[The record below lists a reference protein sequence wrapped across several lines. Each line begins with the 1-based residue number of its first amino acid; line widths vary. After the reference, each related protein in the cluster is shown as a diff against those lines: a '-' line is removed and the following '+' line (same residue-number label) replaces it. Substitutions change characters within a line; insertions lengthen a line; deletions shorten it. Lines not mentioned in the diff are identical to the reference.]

1 LFSDAVSKCRLGG
14 GSVITIFKSK
24 SDIPQELE
32 YVELNDIYF
41 NQNTASMLDEKAK
54 TIIDSIDESELVSK
68 YKIRSRFDDITLDTD
83 KLSAGCKT
91 VLNVMYNPG
100 KVFCMKECGSNAL
113 EVLFALSSG
122 NVYSDYAL
130 IPFELESV
138 KVQTSSGDKVINDYE
153 ELKEWW
159 ENEE

>member
-1 LFSDAVSKCRLGG
+1 
-14 GSVITIFKSK
+14 
-24 SDIPQELE
+24 
-32 YVELNDIYF
+32 
-41 NQNTASMLDEKAK
+41 MLDEKAK

-83 KLSAGCKT
+83 KLSSGCKT
-91 VLNVMYNPG
+91 VLNVMYNLG

-113 EVLFALSSG
+113 EVLFDLPSG
-122 NVYSDYAL
+122 NVYSNYAL

-159 ENEE
+159 ENE

>member
-1 LFSDAVSKCRLGG
+1 M
-14 GSVITIFKSK
+14 
-24 SDIPQELE
+24 E
-32 YVELNDIYF
+32 YIELNDIYF

-54 TIIDSIDESELVSK
+54 TIIDRIDESELVSK
-68 YKIRSRFDDITLDTD
+68 YKIQSRFDDITLDTD

-100 KVFCMKECGSNAL
+100 KVFCMKECGNNAL
-113 EVLFALSSG
+113 EVLFALPSG
-122 NVYSDYAL
+122 SVYSDYAL
-130 IPFELESV
+130 IPFEIESIT
-138 KVQTSSGDKVINDYE
+138 VQDSSGEKVISDYE

>member
-1 LFSDAVSKCRLGG
+1 
-14 GSVITIFKSK
+14 
-24 SDIPQELE
+24 
-32 YVELNDIYF
+32 
-41 NQNTASMLDEKAK
+41 MLDEKAK
-54 TIIDSIDESELVSK
+54 TIIDRIDESELISK
-68 YKIRSRFDDITLDTD
+68 YKIQSRFDDITLDTD

-100 KVFCMKECGSNAL
+100 KVFCMKECGNNAL

-122 NVYSDYAL
+122 NVYCDYAL
-130 IPFELESV
+130 IPFEMESINIQDSSGV
-138 KVQTSSGDKVINDYE
+138 KVISDYE